1 MNTPLGRILVVE
13 DDEAMRLFLEEELRD
28 AGYEVI
34 TATDGVAALHH
45 FASAVIDVVV
55 SDVIM
60 PGMRGDEL
68 LAELRA
74 RHREVPV
81 VLITAFGSID
91 SAVGAIKAGAY
102 HYVSKPFHMPQL
114 LTTLEKALH
123 ERRLVQRLD
132 ELRARIDQGSQRIVS
147 ESPLMSQCLDLA
159 LKAAASRSHALL
171 LGESGTGKELIARWI
186 HEQSA
191 YAGKPFIPVNCS
203 AIPESLLESH
213 LFGHLRGAF
222 TDAREDRSGLFQEA
236 AGGTIFLDEIGD
248 MPLALQ
254 AKILRVLQEKEV
266 HPLGAPMPVPVDV
279 RVIAATHRD
288 LDALV
293 AAGQFRQDLYYRL
306 HVLVIRVPPL
316 REHPEDV
323 LPLAAHFLAKHGQ
336 RHGRPA
342 CTLSADALQLL
353 VDHSW
358 PGNIRELENTIERCI
373 VLGESDEI
381 GAEDLPES
389 LVARGAGL
397 MDPSERRSMAEVE
410 REHILRVLHATDG
423 NKAAAARM
431 LGLDRKTL
439 YRKLAAW
446 DAPPVA

>member
-1 MNTPLGRILVVE
+1 MSGNGRILVVE
-13 DDEAMRLFLEEELRD
+13 DDEAMRLFLDEELRD
-28 AGYEVI
+28 AGYEVV
-34 TATDGVAALHH
+34 TANDGVAALHQ
-45 FASAVIDVVV
+45 FASGVVDVVV

-74 RHREVPV
+74 RHRDVPV

-114 LTTLEKALH
+114 LSTLEKAMQ
-123 ERRLVQRLD
+123 ERRLVQRMD

-147 ESPLMSQCLDLA
+147 ESPLMAQCLDLA
-159 LKAAASRSHALL
+159 LKAAASQSHVLL

-186 HEQSA
+186 HEQSSRA
-191 YAGKPFIPVNCS
+191 ERPFIPVNCS

-213 LFGHLRGAF
+213 LFGHRRGAF
-222 TDAREDRSGLFQEA
+222 TDAREDRPGLFQEA

-254 AKILRVLQEKEV
+254 AKILRVLQEKEI
-266 HPLGAPMPVPVDV
+266 HPLGAPVPVPVDV

-293 AAGQFRQDLYYRL
+293 GSGQFRQDLYYRL

-323 LPLAAHFLAKHGQ
+323 LPLAAHFLAKHGK
-336 RHGRPA
+336 RHGRQG
-342 CTLSADALQLL
+342 CRLSAEALQLL
-353 VDHSW
+353 VNHSW
-358 PGNIRELENTIERCI
+358 PGNVRELENTIERCI
-373 VLGESDEI
+373 VLGASEEI
-381 GAEDLPES
+381 AGEDLPES
-389 LVARGAGL
+389 LVARSTAAL
-397 MDPSERRSMAEVE
+397 DPGERRSMAEVE
-410 REHILRVLHATDG
+410 REHILRVLRATDG

-446 DAPPVA
+446 ESPPLG

>member
-1 MNTPLGRILVVE
+1 MNATLGRILVVE
-13 DDEAMRLFLEEELRD
+13 DDEAMRNFLEEELRD

-34 TATDGVAALHH
+34 TAPDGIAALHQ
-45 FASAVIDVVV
+45 FGSGVIDVVV

-74 RHREVPV
+74 RHRSVPV

-102 HYVSKPFHMPQL
+102 HYVSKPFLMPQL
-114 LTTLEKALH
+114 LSTLEKAMQ

-147 ESPLMSQCLDLA
+147 DSPLMSQCLDLA
-159 LKAAASRSHALL
+159 LKAAASHSHALL

-186 HEQSA
+186 HDQGPR
-191 YAGKPFIPVNCS
+191 AGEPFVPVNCS

-222 TDAREDRSGLFQEA
+222 TDAREDRPGLFQEA

-248 MPLALQ
+248 MPLPLQ
-254 AKILRVLQEKEV
+254 AKILRVLQEKEI
-266 HPLGAPMPVPVDV
+266 HPLGAPMPLPVDV
-279 RVIAATHRD
+279 RVVAATHRD

-316 REHPEDV
+316 REHPEDI

-336 RHGRPA
+336 RHDRPA
-342 CTLSADALQLL
+342 ITLSADALKLL
-353 VDHSW
+353 VEHPW
-358 PGNIRELENTIERCI
+358 PGNVRELENTIERCI

-389 LVARGAGL
+389 LFSRGGTSS
-397 MDPSERRSMAEVE
+397 DPNERRSMAEVE

>member
-1 MNTPLGRILVVE
+1 MNATLGRILVVE
-13 DDEAMRLFLEEELRD
+13 DDEAMRNLLEEELRE
-28 AGYEVI
+28 AGYDVI
-34 TATDGVAALHH
+34 TATDGVVALHQ
-45 FASAVIDVVV
+45 FSTGVIDVVV

-74 RHREVPV
+74 RHRNVPV

-114 LTTLEKALH
+114 LSTLEKAMQ

-132 ELRARIDQGSQRIVS
+132 ELRARIDQGSQRIVW
-147 ESPLMSQCLDLA
+147 ESPLMSQCLDQA
-159 LKAAASRSHALL
+159 LKAAASHSHALL

-186 HEQSA
+186 HEQGA
-191 YAGKPFIPVNCS
+191 RAGEPFVPVNCS

-254 AKILRVLQEKEV
+254 ARILRVLQEKEI

-279 RVIAATHRD
+279 RVVAATHRD

-316 REHPEDV
+316 REHPEDI
-323 LPLAAHFLAKHGQ
+323 LPLAAHFLAKHGM
-336 RHGRPA
+336 RHDRPA
-342 CTLSADALQLL
+342 ITLSADALKLL
-353 VDHSW
+353 VEHPW

-381 GAEDLPES
+381 GVEDLPES
-389 LVARGAGL
+389 VFARGGTSA
-397 MDPSERRSMAEVE
+397 DPGERRSMAEVE